1 MNLKKLIQKI
11 EKHFSC
17 HGIYIKLKLISVAGN
32 GERFIFQ
39 IRLKPGTK
47 ENMVFDRASDIRTA
61 LQLPLFQPFKNEL
74 NICLAVSEKPFTQNS
89 LWKMLTSQTFRDS
102 KDWLPIA
109 LGYDMMCKMVFA
121 DLGKMPHAL
130 YAGATYSGKSVGLI
144 CLILSL
150 ILKQPVSKVNL
161 LLFDV
166 GANTMEPFEGIP
178 HLSYPIVKE
187 TMTGIYVISA
197 LVDEMERR
205 IELSHEELRKLPALI
220 CIIDEYVSLISNIGD
235 KKLSHYLAN
244 SISNLLRRGRHA
256 KIHMVLATQDPTIK
270 NMKVDVGNITARMA
284 FMCAKYHNSITV
296 LGEGG
301 AEKLPGNGAMLYK
314 SKEHPKPIQLQGA
327 YMSSDE
333 IERLVARIKS
343 ANYDLSN
350 KFLIPEV
357 DAPDSLTQTDGISD
371 VLPIIDCDEK
381 NEMADIIMWVLER
394 NTVSASQ
401 IMRCFSMGNR
411 ANGIIDRLFQMGV
424 VSGKDANKPRIVLP
438 QSIED
443 IPSEVIEML
452 IKNGIPESEIITAL
466 EQRSAT

>member
-1 MNLKKLIQKI
+1 MNARKLMQKI
-11 EKHFSC
+11 ARHYSC
-17 HGIYIKLKLISVAGN
+17 HGVHIKLILIAVVGN

-39 IRLKPGTK
+39 IKLKPGTK
-47 ENMVFDRASDIRTA
+47 ENMIFDRASDIRTA
-61 LQLPLFQPFKNEL
+61 LQLPLFQPFKDGL
-74 NICLAVSEKPFTQNS
+74 NICLAVSEKSFTQNS
-89 LWKMLTSQTFRDS
+89 LWKMLTSQKFRES

-109 LGYDMMCKMVFA
+109 LGYDMRCGMLFD
-121 DLGKMPHAL
+121 DLGKMPHAM
-130 YAGATYSGKSVGLI
+130 YAGSTGSGKSIGLI

-150 ILKQPVSKVNL
+150 IFKQPVSKVNL

-178 HLSYPIVKE
+178 HLSHPIVKE
-187 TMTGIYVISA
+187 TMIGIYVISS

-205 IELSHEELRKLPALI
+205 IKLSHEELRKLPAVV
-220 CIIDEYVSLISNIGD
+220 CVIDEYVSLIANIQE

-301 AEKLPGNGAMLYK
+301 AEKLPGKGAMLYK
-314 SKEHPKPIQLQGA
+314 SNEHPNPIHLQGA

-333 IERLVARIKS
+333 LKRLVARINS
-343 ANYDLSN
+343 ADHDVSN
-350 KFLIPEV
+350 KFLIPEIV
-357 DAPDSLTQTDGISD
+357 PEVLPLASESLDDT
-371 VLPIIDCDEK
+371 PIIDSRK
-381 NEMADIIMWVLER
+381 RNELVDIIMWVLER

-401 IMRCFSMGNR
+401 IMRQFSMGNR
-411 ANGIIDRLFQMGV
+411 ANCIIDKLFEMGL
-424 VSGKDANKPRIVLP
+424 VSEKDANKPRKVLP

-443 IPSEVIEML
+443 IPAEATEIL
-452 IKNGIPESEIITAL
+452 TKNGVSTDEIVVAL

>member
-1 MNLKKLIQKI
+1 MNARKLMQKI
-11 EKHFSC
+11 ARHYSC
-17 HGIYIKLKLISVAGN
+17 HGVHIKLILIAVVGN
-32 GERFIFQ
+32 GERLIFQ
-39 IRLKPGTK
+39 IKLKPGTK
-47 ENMVFDRASDIRTA
+47 ENMIFDRASDIRTA
-61 LQLPLFQPFKNEL
+61 LQLPLFQPFKDGL
-74 NICLAVSEKPFTQNS
+74 NICLAVSEKSFTQNS
-89 LWKMLTSQTFRDS
+89 LWKMLTSQKFRES

-109 LGYDMMCKMVFA
+109 LGYDMRCGMLFD
-121 DLGKMPHAL
+121 DLGKMPHAM
-130 YAGATYSGKSVGLI
+130 YAGSTGSGKSIGLI

-150 ILKQPVSKVNL
+150 IFKQPVSKVNL

-178 HLSYPIVKE
+178 HLSHPIVKE
-187 TMTGIYVISA
+187 TMIGIYVISS

-205 IELSHEELRKLPALI
+205 IKLSHEELRKLPAVV
-220 CIIDEYVSLISNIGD
+220 CVIDEYVSLIANIQE

-301 AEKLPGNGAMLYK
+301 AEKLPGKGAMLYK
-314 SKEHPKPIQLQGA
+314 SNERPNPIHLQGA

-333 IERLVARIKS
+333 IKRLVALINS
-343 ANYDLSN
+343 ADHDVCN
-350 KFLIPEV
+350 KFLIPEIV
-357 DAPDSLTQTDGISD
+357 PEVLPLASESLDDT
-371 VLPIIDCDEK
+371 PIIDSRK
-381 NEMADIIMWVLER
+381 RNELVDIIMWVLER

-401 IMRCFSMGNR
+401 IMRQFSMGNR
-411 ANGIIDRLFQMGV
+411 ANCIIDKLFEVGL
-424 VSGKDANKPRIVLP
+424 VSEKDANKPRKVLP

-443 IPSEVIEML
+443 IPAEAT
-452 IKNGIPESEIITAL
+452 EILTKHGVSTDEIVAAL